1 MVPSVQVGKDVVS
14 RNDLFLLQSSSGHMK
29 MCVNEQCE
37 VGKGVET
44 WGNYHVKDCENK
56 HVKMIVVPYLSYLK
70 S

>member
-1 MVPSVQVGKDVVS
+1 
-14 RNDLFLLQSSSGHMK
+14 MK

-56 HVKMIVVPYLSYLK
+56 HVKMIVVPYLLYLK

>member
-1 MVPSVQVGKDVVS
+1 
-14 RNDLFLLQSSSGHMK
+14 MK
-29 MCVNEQCE
+29 MRANEQSK

-56 HVKMIVVPYLSYLK
+56 CVKMIVVPYLPYFK